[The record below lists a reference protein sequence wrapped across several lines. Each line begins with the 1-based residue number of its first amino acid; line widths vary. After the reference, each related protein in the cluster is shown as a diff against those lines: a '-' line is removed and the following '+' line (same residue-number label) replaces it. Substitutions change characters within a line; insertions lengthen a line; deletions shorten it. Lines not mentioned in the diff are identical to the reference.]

1 MAADV
6 IGFATTTIDV
16 YRDVDAASSPDTTD
30 ADLDAFGDEI
40 ETPRPDTAG
49 DADIEPDPLLRA
61 VPASIIEQTQR
72 APDPSS
78 GDLRAVRAI
87 TGRVGGEV
95 DVRTGDRIRDRLDGG
110 WYSVDATT
118 RPQNPAG
125 LLDLR
130 LELTR
135 VS

>member
-1 MAADV
+1 M
-6 IGFATTTIDV
+6 IGFATTTVDV
-16 YRDVDAASSPDTTD
+16 YRDVDATTTPDPTD
-30 ADLDAFGDEI
+30 VDLDAFGDPV
-40 ETPRPDTAG
+40 ETPRPDTA
-49 DADIEPDPLLRA
+49 ADVDTAPDPLLRD

-72 APDPSS
+72 APDLGT

-95 DVRTGDRIRDRLDGG
+95 DIRTGDRILDRSDGG

-118 RPQNPAG
+118 RPQNPAA